1 MQRQSLESGRRSNE
15 RGRESWRKRGEG
27 KTGHKSCKCHDCYC
41 NKTTHIP
48 LSQYFLLHS
57 TTVNMTTQ
65 RVLFHARQS
74 YAFSNVYFLS
84 TPTAGNNL
92 TPVSVL
98 IYSSSLQASN
108 QLYKMRLSKAREVTK
123 YMYEMYT

>member
-1 MQRQSLESGRRSNE
+1 MKEGE
-15 RGRESWRKRGEG
+15 RVGG
-27 KTGHKSCKCHDCYC
+27 KEAKGGQGTRAASVT
-41 NKTTHIP
+41 TTHMP

-57 TTVNMTTQ
+57 TTVNMKTQ
-65 RVLFHARQS
+65 RVLFHAQQS
-74 YAFSNVYFLS
+74 YAISNVYFSS

-92 TPVSVL
+92 ISKFLLLHSPF
-98 IYSSSLQASN
+98 LQASN